1 MIIKLTD
8 IVTVMKDKW
17 TYGDKFFGFTEEF
30 NDNHNTQYP
39 SLLITPPD
47 SLFPEVGVNNGW
59 ENYTFEIYF
68 SDLYNRTAQANES
81 IDQRWENLQDLAT
94 EWLDMFLKHYQSNAP
109 VQAFLEDESL
119 TIQRNKEVANDQ
131 LLQIRMT
138 FTWRVF
144 SKCFRPQSTYPNQI
158 NNLAVWLSA
167 DSNLTFKKAT
177 KRISNVGD
185 RSGNNNNVSQATADN
200 QPLRYSYDGANDKTR
215 MEFDGT
221 NDYLKSDS
229 TSPISNTEFTVFTVA
244 QADKVTPTFTND
256 YSTMFEYTG
265 GDAVD
270 CGNPLTG
277 IATRPQ
283 MFSFTDGAG
292 TDKPFTLSFWAFIDP
307 AQNPQASQPWRGFL
321 TKGDGATNEWAFQT
335 VYSNGYYRF
344 RLYDDSSG
352 GHIGRKVNE
361 SLPKGEWIHLTST
374 YDGSGSDTGIN
385 LYLNGNLL
393 TTLADNSG
401 AYSGM
406 ELTNESFEI
415 GKGPNSMSGNIDEVA
430 VFDTQLDATD
440 VSNIY
445 NNGNPTDLSTHS
457 KSANMIGWWRM
468 GDGATFPTIPDE
480 TANNN
485 DGTMIGSMTA
495 DNIVK
500 FSPTSQKGDYFS
512 YSSGNVL
519 ISLGSNSSRPYFRV
533 NDTTAFPYAGEWNVR
548 VNKES
553 VNNTNNYHILTAFL
567 SSTNLSLQTNNNT
580 AQNEII
586 DSGWSSPTF
595 NDTNFNIGSGIN
607 LGDLKGNI
615 QEVIVYNRA
624 LNSYEIAKVKD
635 YLNKK
640 YKIY

>member
-8 IVTVMKDKW
+8 IVAVMKDKW

-68 SDLYNRTAQANES
+68 SDLYNRTSQANES

-131 LLQIRMT
+131 LLQITMT

-185 RSGNNNNVSQATADN
+185 RSGNNNNVSQTTADN
-200 QPLRYSYDGANDKTR
+200 QPLRYSYDGSNDKTR
-215 MEFDGT
+215 IEFEGD
-221 NDYLKSDS
+221 NDFLTSDS
-229 TSPISNTEFTVFTVA
+229 NSPISNTEFTVFTVA
-244 QADKVTPTFTND
+244 QAEKVTPSYTNT
-256 YSTMFEYTG
+256 YSTYFDHTL

-270 CGNPLTG
+270 CGNPAGGAGGQL
-277 IATRPQ
+277 
-283 MFSFTDGAG
+283 FSFTDGAG
-292 TDKPFTLSFWAFIDP
+292 DDQPFSASFWTYI
-307 AQNPQASQPWRGFL
+307 NPVASPTGSQPWRGFL
-321 TKGDGATNEWAFQT
+321 TKGDGTTNEWVITT
-335 VYSNGYYRF
+335 VYTSGYYRV
-344 RLYDDSSG
+344 RLYDNSSG
-352 GHIGRKVNE
+352 GWIGRRVIE
-361 SLPKGEWIHLTST
+361 SLPKGEWIHLAVT
-374 YDGSGSDTGIN
+374 YDGSKVNTGIKI
-385 LYLNGNLL
+385 YLNGSEV
-393 TTLADNSG
+393 TSSSTDNSG
-401 AYSGM
+401 SYSGM
-406 ELTNESFEI
+406 ELTGQPFEI
-415 GKGPNSMSGNIDEVA
+415 GKGPNSMNGNLDEVSL
-430 VFDTQLDATD
+430 FS
-440 VSNIY
+440 VSLTASEISEIY
-445 NNGNPTDLSTHS
+445 NNSNPTDLSAFSASTH
-457 KSANMIGWWRM
+457 MIGWWKM
-468 GDGATFPTIPDE
+468 GDGDTYPTILDSSG
-480 TANNN
+480 NNN
-485 DGTMIGSMTA
+485 SGTMQGGMSA
-495 DNIVK
+495 SSFEK
-500 FSPTSQKGDYFS
+500 FVPSSQKGDYFS
-512 YSSGNVL
+512 YENGNIL
-519 ISLGSNSSRPYFRV
+519 ISLGSRTGRPYFRL

-548 VNKES
+548 VNKEEANDTS
-553 VNNTNNYHILTAFL
+553 NYHMLTAYFD
-567 SSTNLSLQTNNNT
+567 NVDMSLQTNNNT
-580 AQNEII
+580 EQTVSI
-586 DSGWSSPTF
+586 DTGWSSPSF
-595 NDTNFNIGSGIN
+595 NAEKFKIGYGTNLDYLN
-607 LGDLKGNI
+607 GNI
-615 QEVIVYNRA
+615 QELIVYNRA